1 MTRRTHF
8 SVLAEWRDAGKAVAK
23 GSAEVKQVGSFA
35 WRKPSEDRA
44 RDKRGR
50 IEAAS
55 DFLKR
60 LGFTLVVLALASCRT
75 LPSANAPL
83 APRTAYHQH
92 LISPATAA
100 LLDGPVID
108 GAALLKMLDDAG
120 IRRGVV
126 LSMAYTYADE
136 RKHVADPDRRVREEN
151 DWTAGQIAGSHGRL
165 KGFCSVNPLRD
176 AALAE
181 FERCSRLP
189 GMLGLKLHFGNSGVD
204 LRDPAHLAR
213 VKRMFA
219 AANARHAAI
228 VVHMRSRT
236 TTPYGAEFGR
246 LFLDELLPAAPDVVV
261 QVAHLAGS
269 GGYADDADAVMG
281 VFAEAFARHDP
292 RTRNLYFDVATNVLP
307 DTSQADLER
316 IAGRIRQVG
325 LRRILFGSDLPVLG
339 NLTAGQSWAVFRA
352 RLPLTEAEFRQI
364 AANRAPY
371 MPR

>member
-1 MTRRTHF
+1 M
-8 SVLAEWRDAGKAVAK
+8 K
-23 GSAEVKQVGSFA
+23 GWADVEQ
-35 WRKPSEDRA
+35 RA
-44 RDKRGR
+44 QSG
-50 IEAAS
+50 
-55 DFLKR
+55 FWKR
-60 LGFTLVVLALASCRT
+60 LGSGLVVLLLASCQT
-75 LPSANAPL
+75 LPRSETPL

-100 LLDGPVID
+100 LLNGPVID
-108 GAALLKMLDDAG
+108 GAALLKMLDEAG

-151 DWTAGQIAGSHGRL
+151 DWTAGQIAAAHGRL
-165 KGFCSVNPLRD
+165 KGFCSVNPLRE
-176 AALAE
+176 AAPAE

-204 LRDPAHLAR
+204 LRDPVHLAH
-213 VKRMFA
+213 VKRLFA

-228 VVHMRSRT
+228 VVHLRSRT

-246 LFLDELLPAAPDVVV
+246 LFLDQLLPAAPDVVV
-261 QVAHLAGS
+261 QVAHLAGN

-281 VFAEAFARHDP
+281 VFAAAFARHDR
-292 RTRNLYFDVATNVLP
+292 RTRNLYFDVAATVLP
-307 DTSQADLER
+307 DTTQADLGR
-316 IAGRIRQVG
+316 IAGRIREVG
-325 LRRILFGSDLPVLG
+325 PGRILFGSDLPVLG
-339 NLTAGQSWAVFRA
+339 NLRAGESWALFRA

-371 MPR
+371 MSR

>member
-1 MTRRTHF
+1 M
-8 SVLAEWRDAGKAVAK
+8 
-23 GSAEVKQVGSFA
+23 
-35 WRKPSEDRA
+35 
-44 RDKRGR
+44 
-50 IEAAS
+50 

-60 LGFTLVVLALASCRT
+60 LCFALVVLALASCRT
-75 LPSANAPL
+75 VPRPDAPL

-92 LISPATAA
+92 LVSPATAA
-100 LLDGPVID
+100 LLKGPVID
-108 GAALLKMLDDAG
+108 GSALLRMLDEAG

-136 RKHVADPDRRVREEN
+136 RKHVTDPDRRVSEEN
-151 DWTAGQIAGSHGRL
+151 DWTAGQIAASHGRL

-204 LRDPAHLAR
+204 LRDPAHLER
-213 VKRMFA
+213 VKRIFA

-246 LFLDELLPAAPDVVV
+246 LFLDQLLPAAPDVVV
-261 QVAHLAGS
+261 QVAHLAGN

-281 VFAEAFARHDP
+281 VFAAAFARHDR
-292 RTRNLYFDVATNVLP
+292 RTRNLYFDVAAVVLP
-307 DTSQADLER
+307 DTSQADLAR
-316 IAGRIRQVG
+316 IAGRIREVG
-325 LRRILFGSDLPVLG
+325 PRQILFGSDLPVLG
-339 NLTAGQSWAVFRA
+339 NLEAGPAWAVFRA